1 MGTVYVNTTSDKIP
15 IYSSNQYTTQI
26 GTLYPNEI
34 FTLTHFF
41 NEAYR
46 GDCTIIFRNSS
57 GLPDQGVI
65 DSGPGDK
72 YILQDKKICGYALF
86 TKQYNGKT
94 YYGFK
99 LRRDEAVY
107 DGSKNYLFTAKAG
120 LRFLCKDSSSG
131 DTDGKLK
138 RFQLLETGI
147 GTNNYYEVIEG
158 DSAYIDIGYNAGST
172 MTTNAS
178 FIGSL

>member
-1 MGTVYVNTTSDKIP
+1 MGTVYVNRTSDRIP
-15 IYSSNQYTTQI
+15 IYSNNQYTTQI

-34 FTLTHFF
+34 FTLTYFF
-41 NEAYR
+41 NEAFR
-46 GDCTIIFRNSS
+46 ADCSIVFRNSS
-57 GLPDQGVI
+57 GLPDTGII
-65 DSGPGDK
+65 DAGPGEK
-72 YILQDKKICGYALF
+72 YITQDKKICGCALF
-86 TKQYNGKT
+86 TYPYKGKT

-107 DGSKNYLFTAKAG
+107 DGSKNYLLTAKAG
-120 LRFLCKDSSSG
+120 VRFLCLDSSSG

-138 RFQLLETGI
+138 RFQLLETGV

-158 DSAYIDIGYNAGST
+158 RDAYIDIGYNAGST